1 MTILKTAFGKTPDG
15 RAVDLFTLRNQS
27 GAEARITNYG
37 GIVTH
42 LLVPDKVG
50 KLGDVVL
57 GYDTLD
63 GYVRNNSPYF
73 GCLIGR
79 LGNRLAHGKFSLD
92 GKSFQLA
99 RNNGPNHLH
108 GGVKGFDKVVWDVVS
123 ATGNALELRYV
134 SPDGEE
140 GYPGT
145 LTVTARYTF
154 TDDHALRLD
163 FTATTDAPTICNL
176 TQHTYFN
183 LTDAGATDILGH
195 ELQIFADALTPV
207 TADLIPT
214 GELPSLKNTP
224 LDFSA
229 PTKIGAR
236 INADD
241 EQLKNCRGYDHNY
254 VLGTPGKLKLAA
266 RAFDSASGRVLETE
280 TTSPGVQFYSGNFLD
295 GSISGKRGHIYKLRH
310 GFCLE
315 PQHFPDSPNQP
326 GFPPVAL
333 RPGEK
338 YENTIVY
345 RFSVR

>member
-1 MTILKTAFGKTPDG
+1 MSITRTSFGKTPDG
-15 RAVDLFTLRNQS
+15 QVVDLFTLRNKS

-42 LLVPDKVG
+42 LFVPDKSG

-57 GYDTLD
+57 GYDNLD
-63 GYVRNNSPYF
+63 GYLRNNSPYF
-73 GCLIGR
+73 GCLVGR
-79 LGNRLAHGKFSLD
+79 FGNRLAHGKFSLD
-92 GKSFQLA
+92 GKNYQLA

-108 GGVKGFDKVVWDVVS
+108 GGMKGFDKVVWGVVS

-154 TDDHALRLD
+154 TEDNALRLD
-163 FTATTDAPTICNL
+163 FIATTDVPTICNL

-183 LTDAGATDILGH
+183 LADAGATDMLDH
-195 ELQIFADALTPV
+195 ELQIFADTFTPV

-214 GELPSLKNTP
+214 GELPSLRGTP
-224 LDFSA
+224 LDFST

-236 INADD
+236 INADN
-241 EQLKNCRGYDHNY
+241 EQLKNCCGYDHNF
-254 VLGTPGKLKLAA
+254 VLGAPGKLKLAV
-266 RAFDSASGRVLETE
+266 RAFDAASGRVLETE

-295 GSISGKRGHIYKLRH
+295 GSITGKRGHVYKFRH

-326 GFPPVAL
+326 GFPSVVL